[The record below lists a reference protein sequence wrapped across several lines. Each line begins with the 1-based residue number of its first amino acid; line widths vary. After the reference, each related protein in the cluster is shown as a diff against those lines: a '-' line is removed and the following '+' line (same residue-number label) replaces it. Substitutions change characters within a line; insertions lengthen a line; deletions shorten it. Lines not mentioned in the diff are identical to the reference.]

1 MSAKTAVSR
10 NASLHGHVAIV
21 SGAARGIGA
30 AVALA
35 LAKAGARVAVFDA
48 LAADDTVAS
57 ATAQAAVCKGW
68 QLDVSDEQA
77 VERAAADVQA
87 RLGPVSILVAAAG
100 IMPSGAVDSGLA
112 QWRRVLAV
120 NLDGARHL
128 IAACYPGMA
137 ARGDGR
143 MVLVSSVAARQGG
156 LLAGAEYSASKG
168 ALVSLGRHV
177 ARNGAAHGVRCN
189 IVSPGV
195 IETDMNAH
203 LPKPDLQTLPARRL
217 GSPQDVA
224 GPVVF
229 LCSDRASYIT
239 GIELPVNGG
248 QLFYP

>member
-1 MSAKTAVSR
+1 MSAKTPISR

-21 SGAARGIGA
+21 SGGARGIGG

-35 LAKAGARVAVFDA
+35 LAKAGASVAVFDA
-48 LAADDTVAS
+48 LKADDTVA
-57 ATAQAAVCKGW
+57 AAVSQGAVCTGW
-68 QLDVSDEQA
+68 QLDISQEQA
-77 VERAAADVQA
+77 VERAAGEVQS
-87 RLGPVSILVAAAG
+87 RLGPVSIIVAAAG
-100 IMPSGAVDSGLA
+100 IMPSGAVDSGIA

-120 NLDGARHL
+120 NLDGTRHL
-128 IAACYPGMA
+128 VAACYPGMA

-143 MVLVSSVAARQGG
+143 IVLVSSVAARQGG

-168 ALVSLGRHV
+168 ALVSFARHV

-203 LPKPDLQTLPARRL
+203 LPKPDIQTLPARRL

-229 LCSDRASYIT
+229 LCSDRANYIT

>member
-1 MSAKTAVSR
+1 MNVLPVSR
-10 NASLHGHVAIV
+10 NTTLLGHVAIV

-30 AVALA
+30 AAALA
-35 LAKAGARVAVFDA
+35 LAKAGASVAVFDC
-48 LAADDTVAS
+48 LSAADTVA
-57 ATAQAAVCKGW
+57 AAGGSFCRGW
-68 QLDVSDEQA
+68 QLDISDEAA
-77 VERAAADVQA
+77 VCAAVAEVVA
-87 RLGPVSILVAAAG
+87 AMGPVSIIVAAAG
-100 IMPSGAVDSGLA
+100 VMPAGLVDSGMA
-112 QWRRVLAV
+112 QWRQVLSV

-128 IAACYPGMA
+128 VAQCYPAMT

-143 MVLVSSVAARQGG
+143 IVLVSSVAAQQGG

-168 ALVSLGRHV
+168 ALLSFGRHV

-195 IETDMNAH
+195 IETTMNAH
-203 LPKPDLQTLPARRL
+203 FPKPDPQTIPARRL
-217 GSPQDVA
+217 GTSEDVA
-224 GPVVF
+224 GPVLF